1 MRDPIVH
8 AEIVGTDP
16 ARLREFYAELFG
28 WSAEPGAPVADAVSV
43 PGEYA
48 FVEPGASAAPVPVG
62 IGGGAGFAPR
72 ILFYVGVSDVPGALA
87 RAVSLGA
94 TVVVP
99 VSTRPDRA
107 IRVAQFAD
115 PEGNVVGIAG
125 PA

>member
-1 MRDPIVH
+1 MTDPIVH

-16 ARLREFYAELFG
+16 ARLRAFYAELFG
-28 WSAEPGAPVADAVSV
+28 WAVEPGAPVAPTVSA

-48 FVEPGASAAPVPVG
+48 FVEPGSSAAAVPVG

-72 ILFYVGVSDVPGALA
+72 ITFYVGVSDVAATLG
-87 RAVSLGA
+87 RAVDLGA
-94 TVVVP
+94 SIVVP
-99 VSTRPDRA
+99 VSARPDGA

-115 PEGNVVGIAG
+115 PEGNIVGIAG